1 VALVGSTVAVE
12 RNGRADIISTYKT
25 MNSFIEDPSALC
37 QAWSLHGLPN
47 FDTLEWKER
56 ENGLLGR
63 MNCSVIPGAAV
74 RADVN
79 LPMTPMLL
87 GSMSFLLR

>member
-1 VALVGSTVAVE
+1 MD
-12 RNGRADIISTYKT
+12 RADIISTYKT
-25 MNSFIEDPSALC
+25 MNSFIEDPSALRRT
-37 QAWSLHGLPN
+37 WYLHGLLN
-47 FDTLEWKER
+47 FDILEWKER

-63 MNCSVIPGAAV
+63 MNCSVIPWATV

-79 LPMTPMLL
+79 LPMTPMFL